1 LKSKPLITA
10 FLVLVFALLA
20 YVSIDW
26 LARNIE
32 FYQEQVDSGESARAR
47 RNPLLA
53 AQRFLTQSGIQTGSV
68 FGRDLLYSLPASRD
82 SLVIS
87 DFAIQMSKSRDSEL
101 ENWLQQGGHLIASVP
116 TFSSL
121 QPGSFLKRRFGV
133 EFVSVA
139 SADRNKDSPLHD
151 LPFSGHANPIQVAF
165 DIRQRIEYDPEI
177 QAPDVILEDD
187 LGVYLLQY
195 PVGEGRLTL
204 VSDMKYFFNKNIGQH
219 DHAYF
224 LWLLTHESDQVWL
237 MVNNQ
242 TPSLLTLAWRYNPYL
257 VSALALFGLLQ
268 FIALWQRFGPLRH
281 DLSTSRRDI
290 LQHLRAV
297 ARFHL
302 KSDDGRQLL
311 ASTRASIR
319 QLALR
324 KHPYLKSMEPAQ
336 WAPWLATRSGLDEQ
350 DIALALDENSAQR
363 GDLTRLTAILQQLK
377 QRL

>member
-1 LKSKPLITA
+1 LKRKPVIVA
-10 FLVLVFALLA
+10 FLVLVFALLG
-20 YVSIDW
+20 YISIDW

-32 FYQEQVDSGESARAR
+32 FYQEQVDRGESARAR

-53 AQRFLTQSGIQTGSV
+53 AQRFLTQSGIHTNSV
-68 FGRDLLYSLPASRD
+68 FGRDLLYSLPTSRA

-87 DFAIQMSKSRDSEL
+87 DFAIPMSKARDGEL
-101 ENWLQQGGHLIASVP
+101 ENWLRQGGHLIASLP

-121 QPGSFLKRRFGV
+121 QPESFLKRRFGV
-133 EFVSVA
+133 DFIHVA
-139 SADRNKDSPLHD
+139 SADRKKDPQPYD
-151 LPFSGHANPIQVAF
+151 LPFSGHANPVQVAF
-165 DIRQRIEYDPEI
+165 DIRQRIEYDHEL

-204 VSDMKYFFNKNIGQH
+204 MSDMNYFFNKNIGQH

-224 LWLLTHESDQVWL
+224 LWLLTHESDEVWL
-237 MVNNQ
+237 MVDNL
-242 TPSLLTLAWRYNPYL
+242 TPSLLDLAWRYNPYL
-257 VSALALFGLLQ
+257 VSALALFCLLQ
-268 FIALWQRFGPLRH
+268 FIALWQRFGPLRE

-290 LQHLRAV
+290 LQHLHAV

-311 ASTRASIR
+311 ASARASLC

-324 KHPYLKSMEPAQ
+324 KHPYLKSMDPVQ
-336 WAPWLATRSGLDEQ
+336 WAPWLATRSGLNEQ

-363 GDLTRLTAILQQLK
+363 GDLTRLAAILQLLK